1 MNKSTYIANQIRDK
15 ILNTQELTPNQAL
28 KTEVELCKEYNVS
41 KMTLKK
47 AIDILVDEGLVY
59 KQRGVGTFVKNLTES
74 PLNNIRD
81 RYKDQNLTGFSASH
95 KGLDVHTQVLE
106 YTIIPASDFISEQ
119 LGIDPSDFVYYIK
132 RLRFLDGAPNVLE
145 ETYMPLDLIPG
156 LKLAHA
162 ETSIYSYIENTLQ
175 LKVASSHISICAKK
189 SSKEIAG
196 YLDLEPGEPI
206 VAVTQTAFLS
216 NGQLFE
222 YSTCYHRYDVYEFHT
237 VIVKKD

>member
-15 ILNTQELTPNQAL
+15 ILNTKELAPNQAL

-95 KGLDVHTQVLE
+95 KGQTVHTKVLE
-106 YTIIPASDFISEQ
+106 YTVITASDFIAEQ
-119 LGIDPSDFVYYIK
+119 LGIQPYDFVYFIK
-132 RLRFLDGAPNVLE
+132 RLRSVDDFPNVLE
-145 ETYMPLDLIPG
+145 ETYMPLELMPG
-156 LKLAHA
+156 LKLANA
-162 ETSIYSYIENTLQ
+162 ETSIYSFIENTLQ
-175 LKVASSHISICAKK
+175 LKVTSSHLSIRAIK
-189 SSKEIAG
+189 STEEIAG
-196 YLDLEPGEPI
+196 YLNLKPEEPVI
-206 VAVTQTAFLS
+206 AVTQTAFLS

-222 YSTCYHRYDVYEFHT
+222 YSVCYHRYDVYEFHT
-237 VIVKKD
+237 VVVRKD

>member
-28 KTEVELCKEYNVS
+28 KTEVELCKEYSVS

-47 AIDILVDEGLVY
+47 AIDLLVEEGLVY

-81 RYKDQNLTGFSASH
+81 RYKDLNLTGFNASH
-95 KGLDVHTQVLE
+95 KGQSVHTQVLE
-106 YTIIPASDFISEQ
+106 YTIIPATDFIAGQ
-119 LGIDPSDFVYYIK
+119 MGIVPSDFVYHIK
-132 RLRFLDGAPNVLE
+132 RLRSIDSFPNVLE
-145 ETYMPLDLIPG
+145 DTYMPLDLIPG

-175 LKVASSHISICAKK
+175 MKVKSSHISIRADK
-189 SSKEIAG
+189 SSEEIAG
-196 YLDLEPGEPI
+196 YLNLAPGEPVI
-206 VAVTQTAFLS
+206 MVTQTAFLS
-216 NGQLFE
+216 NGHLFE
-222 YSTCYHRYDVYEFHT
+222 YSVCYHRYDVYEFHT
-237 VIVKKD
+237 VVVKRD